1 MAGTAQKA
9 GTAAGAAEELKVA
22 KYVGHLAPEYEFL
35 PLGFETL
42 GSMGPSST
50 DFLRDLGHRLIAATG
65 DKRSLEYLYQRL
77 SLATRH
83 PFCDHLWRRTTR
95 WALILVACLL
105 EWSLVSFGVDANLV
119 ILLYYL

>member
-77 SLATRH
+77 PLAIMRSNEASV
-83 PFCDHLWRRTTR
+83 LG
-95 WALILVACLL
+95 
-105 EWSLVSFGVDANLV
+105 SLVEKDDSLGVNISGILAGVEPSLV
-119 ILLYYL
+119 WC